1 MIQSSVARRYAKA
14 LFETLDP
21 AGADPASSALSRL
34 AEALATSAHLKHV
47 LASPAFGQPQKLAI
61 LTSLAGR
68 LEAPPALNGLLAQLV
83 GKNRVALLPAIAEAF
98 TALADEAKGNRRVSV
113 TTAKS
118 LSGAEQQTLTAR
130 LRELLRQDLLI
141 SFETDPGL
149 LSGLQLRIGSTV
161 IDSSVRSR
169 LAAMQVLLTKES

>member
-1 MIQSSVARRYAKA
+1 VIQSSVARRYAKA

-21 AGADPASSALSRL
+21 AGVDPASNALTRL
-34 AEALATSAHLKHV
+34 AEALATSTHLKHV
-47 LASPAFGQPQKLAI
+47 LASPAFSQPQKLAI
-61 LTSLAGR
+61 LSSLVSR
-68 LEAPPALNGLLAQLV
+68 LDAPHAVTGLVAQLV
-83 GKNRVALLPAIAEAF
+83 GKTRVGLLPAIAEAF
-98 TALADEAKGNRRVSV
+98 TTLADEARGNRRVSV
-113 TTAKS
+113 TTARS
-118 LSGAEQQTLTAR
+118 LSSAEQQTLTAR